1 MPSGDAMDEEKK
13 DEKKAV
19 ALDAGDIALLKS
31 YGVGPYAASI
41 KALEAD
47 IEGELKKIGELV
59 GVRESETGLAPQ
71 SSWDLHADKQMKQE
85 EQPLR
90 EWRPLTT
97 PARPAHA
104 PEQQSCS
111 RSSPTRS
118 LAAGCLTRCACIPSP
133 PPHTPPPPSPSCLAF
148 RPPGLPSGQTWA
160 AARRSSTQARRT
172 RST

>member
-41 KALEAD
+41 KALESD

-85 EQPLR
+85 EQPLHVGR
-90 EWRPLTT
+90 CTKIINAGQEDAKYMIVSRSA
-97 PARPAHA
+97 ARARLRA
-104 PEQQSCS
+104 PRRRCCCCCRRRCWLQPRDSKASCS
-111 RSSPTRS
+111 F
-118 LAAGCLTRCACIPSP
+118 
-133 PPHTPPPPSPSCLAF
+133 PPSL
-148 RPPGLPSGQTWA
+148 
-160 AARRSSTQARRT
+160 RRT
-172 RST
+172 SGSTPSLLLRWATR